1 MRSRL
6 SFILLILFMQCS
18 AVAAQNF
25 SDKPQSVIYQDC
37 ISLAGEDSA
46 AALSVARRW
55 YIEGG
60 GVADQHCE
68 ALALYEQQRFGEAAS
83 LFEAVVGKLS
93 RGESVGYFAE
103 QNKDTLSVQL
113 YYLAGIAWH
122 SQDELDKA
130 YNALTAALRGLDKD
144 SLYAYDIYI
153 ERGLVQ
159 VSAENFENA
168 AEDFASALE
177 INSEKVDAFLFRAET
192 FRKLKQHLKARLDL
206 NAALILE
213 PDHPDVLFESGVN
226 YRMLSN
232 DEKALTEWEKLIAK
246 YPDTHWQ
253 KLAKDNISLISK

>member
-1 MRSRL
+1 
-6 SFILLILFMQCS
+6 MQCS
-18 AVAAQNF
+18 VAAGQNF

-37 ISLAGEDSA
+37 ISQVSEDSA

-60 GVADQHCE
+60 GVAAQHCE

-93 RGESVGYFAE
+93 RGESVDYFVE

-113 YYLAGIAWH
+113 NYLAGISWH
-122 SQDELDKA
+122 SAQEPDKA
-130 YNALTAALRGLDKD
+130 YNAFTASLSSLDTD
-144 SLYAYDIYI
+144 YPYAYDIYI

-159 VSAENFENA
+159 VSSEKFENA
-168 AEDFASALE
+168 VEDFASALA
-177 INSEKVDAFLFRAET
+177 INPEKVDAFLFRAET

-226 YRMLSN
+226 YRMLRN
-232 DEKALTEWEKLIAK
+232 DKKALSEWEKLIAK
-246 YPDTHWQ
+246 YPDSHWQ
-253 KLAKDNISLISK
+253 KLAKDNISLIGK